1 MAKQNDS
8 DYHYLYLTLKD
19 TDDYF
24 PKEDRAELLKIVKRL
39 YNEYQNH
46 EEERDEDGTYGLR
59 YKTVHDDSKYSDTH
73 EQFFSSKLKR
83 DNVLADW
90 ENDLYWDSVFEE
102 ELQYRCPSPNYLGA
116 VKIFKHGGKI
126 YEE

>member
-24 PKEDRAELLKIVKRL
+24 PKEDRTELLTIIKKL
-39 YNEYQNH
+39 YDKHQDS
-46 EEERDEDGTYGLR
+46 EEEKDNDGTYGLR
-59 YKTVHDDSKYSDTH
+59 YKTIHDDSSYYDTN

-83 DNVLADW
+83 DNVFSDW
-90 ENDLYWDSVFEE
+90 EKGLYWDNVFQE
-102 ELQYRCPSPNYLGA
+102 ELQYRTPSPNFVGA
-116 VKIFKHGGKI
+116 IKIFKHGGKI

>member
-1 MAKQNDS
+1 MAKQNDT

-24 PKEDRAELLKIVKRL
+24 PKEDRGELLKIVKKL
-39 YNEYQNH
+39 YYQHQNL
-46 EEERDEDGTYGLR
+46 EEERDDEGMYGLR
-59 YKTVHDDSKYSDTH
+59 YKTIHDDSSYYDVS
-73 EQFFSSKLKR
+73 EQFFNSKTKR
-83 DNVLADW
+83 DNVLNDW
-90 ENDLYWDSVFEE
+90 ENDLYWDNVFEE
-102 ELQYRCPSPNYLGA
+102 ELQYRTPSPNFVGA